1 MAGNDRTSLF
11 FIKEKGCEVD
21 GSGAYWLHALHRS
34 RLYGQ
39 TCVRTLPYA
48 YAVVNS
54 TTRNWAHLT
63 SKHPQSP
70 QKMGEGDYG
79 RIPKAFCPLF
89 DFGEE
94 GRPSHDF
101 SYFSISFL
109 PQVFGQQLFKVLRK
123 MDGIHC
129 NFHKFQEFTNN
140 TKLIAYENFQDY
152 SKRSSSSPAKVQMTS
167 YFFFSLHFHCTCT
180 KLLAT

>member
-1 MAGNDRTSLF
+1 MRPFSSRKKDVKLTVVAR
-11 FIKEKGCEVD
+11 IGCTPYT
-21 GSGAYWLHALHRS
+21 APA
-34 RLYGQ
+34 YGQ

-79 RIPKAFCPLF
+79 RIPKGFCPLF

-94 GRPSHDF
+94 DRPSHDF
-101 SYFSISFL
+101 SYFFHIFFTIGFWSATVQSF
-109 PQVFGQQLFKVLRK
+109 
-123 MDGIHC
+123 
-129 NFHKFQEFTNN
+129 
-140 TKLIAYENFQDY
+140 A
-152 SKRSSSSPAKVQMTS
+152 
-167 YFFFSLHFHCTCT
+167 
-180 KLLAT
+180 

>member
-1 MAGNDRTSLF
+1 MKSTVVACT
-11 FIKEKGCEVD
+11 GCTPYT
-21 GSGAYWLHALHRS
+21 APA
-34 RLYGQ
+34 YGQ

-70 QKMGEGDYG
+70 QKMGDGDYG
-79 RIPKAFCPLF
+79 RIPKGFCPLF

-101 SYFSISFL
+101 SYFFHIFFTIGFL
-109 PQVFGQQLFKVLRK
+109 VSNCSKFCVKQMGSTVHEILIEFRQVASRQSSRCACVCQLPLLR
-123 MDGIHC
+123 
-129 NFHKFQEFTNN
+129 
-140 TKLIAYENFQDY
+140 LIDIGFNRDQ
-152 SKRSSSSPAKVQMTS
+152 RQ
-167 YFFFSLHFHCTCT
+167 
-180 KLLAT
+180 